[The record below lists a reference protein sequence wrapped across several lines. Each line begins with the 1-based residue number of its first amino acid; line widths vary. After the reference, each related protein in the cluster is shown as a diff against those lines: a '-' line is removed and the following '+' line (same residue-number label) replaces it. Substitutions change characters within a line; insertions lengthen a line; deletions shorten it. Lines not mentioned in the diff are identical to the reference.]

1 MKGREL
7 VVRVGESHEQTVTH
21 LHVSDLQH
29 GESKAAQVNTQHR
42 MALTEA
48 LSTIVTF
55 KQIQILNM
63 TPYTFDMRT

>member
-7 VVRVGESHEQTVTH
+7 AVRVRARSHECNATH

-29 GESKAAQVNTQHR
+29 AESKAAQVNTHR
-42 MALTEA
+42 QVFTEA

-55 KQIQILNM
+55 EQIQILNM
-63 TPYTFDMRT
+63 TPLYL